1 MRNEMKTKTRKTPS
15 VGLKLSVSFCAKCH
29 DSVVKSQ
36 LLRHSHTTRHNH
48 WHGSSPQKE
57 KPRFAK
63 KQLSLK
69 YKHENN
75 VFFVFPLMM
84 FSVAKQRVM
93 MAGLVREPWL
103 LGTKPCRQHE
113 AQSAKT
119 SAEGFLRF
127 LFYNLLRVR
136 TVL

>member
-1 MRNEMKTKTRKTPS
+1 MKTKTIKTPS
-15 VGLKLSVSFCAKCH
+15 VGLILFQSLCAQCY
-29 DSVVKSQ
+29 DSVFKSA
-36 LLRHSHTTRHNH
+36 LLRQSHTTRHNH
-48 WHGSSPQKE
+48 WCGSSPQKE

-93 MAGLVREPWL
+93 MAGLLREL
-103 LGTKPCRQHE
+103 AHRQKAMPS
-113 AQSAKT
+113 AQKT
-119 SAEGFLRF
+119 STILTLARPHSAPLE
-127 LFYNLLRVR
+127 VR
-136 TVL
+136 DGWRWRCNSFF